1 MKKYIIYFIGLNFIA
16 SGIVLNISTGLGVAA
31 LSSSIYATSQ
41 IFHLSL
47 GTASIIWYI
56 IFVIIQ
62 CMLSKRITREFLLE
76 IPLSFLFGYLN
87 DFYDMLINIRPASPV
102 ISFLLLAVA
111 LCFISIGV
119 YLTSQTNLVL
129 NPGDGIVKTVSQVFH
144 QPFYN
149 IKNAFDISMIVC
161 SISLSLLTKNPIMG
175 IGIGT
180 VISAIMIGRL
190 IKIWN
195 RLFNPVLFPETNI
208 PTASQ

>member
-1 MKKYIIYFIGLNFIA
+1 MRKLMIYFIGLNFIA
-16 SGIVLNISTGLGVAA
+16 LGIVLNISTGLGVAA

-47 GTASIIWYI
+47 GTASIIWYMV
-56 IFVIIQ
+56 FVIIQ
-62 CMLSKRITREFLLE
+62 CILSKKITREFLLE

-87 DFYDMLINIRPASPV
+87 DFYDMIINIHPESL
-102 ISFLLLAVA
+102 IFSLLLLTIA
-111 LCFISIGV
+111 LCFISMGV

-129 NPGDGIVKTVSQVFH
+129 NPGDGIVKTVSIVFH

-149 IKNAFDISMIVC
+149 VKNGFDIAMILC
-161 SISLSLLTKNPIMG
+161 SLSLSLLTQNPIMG

-190 IKIWN
+190 IKVWHY
-195 RLFNPVLFPETNI
+195 LFNDKLFHE
-208 PTASQ
+208 SY